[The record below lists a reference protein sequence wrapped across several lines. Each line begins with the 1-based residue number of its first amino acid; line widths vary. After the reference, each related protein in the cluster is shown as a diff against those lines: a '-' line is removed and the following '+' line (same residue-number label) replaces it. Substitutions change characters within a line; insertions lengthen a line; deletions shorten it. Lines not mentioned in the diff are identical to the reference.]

1 MRLIPT
7 SYIEQNTKPPK
18 ISRYIL
24 TQFNEKGV
32 ILYHSYHHRQ
42 TYRRYR
48 MGYDV
53 VGLSAQI

>member
-7 SYIEQNTKPPK
+7 SYIEQNTKLPK

-32 ILYHSYHHRQ
+32 IVYHNCRQRQ

-53 VGLSAQI
+53 VELSAQI